1 MKLLK
6 ESTIKRYSN
15 KQLLKHLDRL
25 SDHFEKLNPAGTPA
39 PLRIDYSYGKV
50 YKYDFLNL
58 SGYHFE
64 CSTEDRDYIISLIKR
79 YSNHVSFFTSYQ
91 ASTKNH

>member
-25 SDHFEKLNPAGTPA
+25 SDFVNEKLSPAGTPA
-39 PLRIDYSYGKV
+39 PLRIDYAYGKV
-50 YKYDFLNL
+50 YKYDFLT
-58 SGYHFE
+58 SDSYCFE

-79 YSNHVSFFTSYQ
+79 YSNHVSFYNLYMDQ
-91 ASTKNH
+91 H